1 MLFQKSFIRHAADYK
16 IAKEVVQIKLPVR
29 VNWGGGWTD
38 TPPYCNENGGVVLNA
53 PILLKGEK
61 PIEVEIK
68 KDPGISN

>member
-38 TPPYCNENGGVVLNA
+38 TPPYFRQ
-53 PILLKGEK
+53 
-61 PIEVEIK
+61 
-68 KDPGISN
+68 